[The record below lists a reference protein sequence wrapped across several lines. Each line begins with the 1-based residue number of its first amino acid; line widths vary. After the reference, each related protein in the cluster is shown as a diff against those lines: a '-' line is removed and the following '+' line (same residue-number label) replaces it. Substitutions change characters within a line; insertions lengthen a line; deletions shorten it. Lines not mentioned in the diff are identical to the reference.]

1 MRGHIKKR
9 EWLDGKA
16 LSTDPAKRKQQ
27 VREITAR
34 ARAEGRTLAP
44 IRVTYQARI
53 PDPRNR
59 RKDLVKTFDRKRDGE
74 RWLASTAVALHSG
87 DYIDPR
93 RGEALFSAVAEEWRG
108 TWADLAPKTRVGYES
123 ILNRH
128 LLPEF
133 GRTRVAAI
141 TPEAVQLF
149 VNRLAETHAPT
160 PSAASPTRYA
170 PCCVW
175 PSSAAT
181 SPPTPATRCV
191 SRARATAAA
200 SRSTR

>member
-74 RWLASTAVALHSG
+74 RWLASTATAATTSTRAAVRRCSRRWRKSG
-87 DYIDPR
+87 EARGPISRPR
-93 RGEALFSAVAEEWRG
+93 RASG
-108 TWADLAPKTRVGYES
+108 TSRSSTGTCSRSSG
-123 ILNRH
+123 
-128 LLPEF
+128 
-133 GRTRVAAI
+133 GR
-141 TPEAVQLF
+141 
-149 VNRLAETHAPT
+149 
-160 PSAASPTRYA
+160 ASRRSRRR
-170 PCCVW
+170 
-175 PSSAAT
+175 PSSC
-181 SPPTPATRCV
+181 S
-191 SRARATAAA
+191 
-200 SRSTR
+200 